1 MHYSGTECRIT
12 CVHSYWFVQCWQV
25 PQQACHFVTRWCC
38 TKFQMHC
45 ESTRLT
51 EWCLCTVSPR
61 GWPSGVCAPSVHV
74 VDRVVF
80 VHRQSTWSTEWC
92 LCTVSLRGRPS
103 GVCALSVH
111 VVDRV
116 GFVHCQSTWSTEWC
130 LCTVSPR
137 IWPSGVCAPSV
148 HVVDRVVF
156 VHCQSTWLNK
166 WCLCTVSPCG
176 WPDAFH
182 SLCVLCQLLAGWS
195 SRMAWHTT
203 SAENSSR
210 SRIMIVAM
218 SKVCLKVNGL
228 NSGWVVNVCKENVY

>member
-1 MHYSGTECRIT
+1 MNWWSCVNCSSPVFLKHTVYIHTCCWCIT
-12 CVHSYWFVQCWQV
+12 VAQNAESLV
-25 PQQACHFVTRWCC
+25 C
-38 TKFQMHC
+38 TH
-45 ESTRLT
+45 TG
-51 EWCLCTVSPR
+51 LCSAGKSHNKLAISSPVGVVLNFRCIVSQR
-61 GWPSGVCAPSVHV
+61 G
-74 VDRVVF
+74 
-80 VHRQSTWSTEWC
+80 
-92 LCTVSLRGRPS
+92 
-103 GVCALSVH
+103 
-111 VVDRV
+111 
-116 GFVHCQSTWSTEWC
+116 
-130 LCTVSPR
+130 
-137 IWPSGVCAPSV
+137 WPSGVCAPSV